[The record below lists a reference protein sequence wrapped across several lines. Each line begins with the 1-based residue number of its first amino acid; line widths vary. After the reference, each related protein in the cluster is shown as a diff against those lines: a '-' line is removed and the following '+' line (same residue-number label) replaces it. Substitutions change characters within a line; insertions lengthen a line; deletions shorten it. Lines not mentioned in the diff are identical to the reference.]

1 MKVIL
6 LNDFGFVNGGA
17 AQVAITEALGL
28 ADLGVEGIY
37 FCGIGP
43 LDDRLR
49 DYPNIQSY
57 QVDGFDVLTEPN
69 RVKAAFKGIWNHQT
83 AKSLKQILS
92 LAIAETPSFICMAGT
107 ARSVPR

>member
-28 ADLGVEGIY
+28 ADLGVEVIY

-49 DYPNIQSY
+49 DHPNIQSY

-69 RVKAAFKGIWNHQT
+69 RVKAAFKGSGITKLQ
-83 AKSLKQILS
+83 KVSS
-92 LAIAETPSFICMAGT
+92 RYCPLAIAETPSFICMAGT